1 VWVQTSFHIPGTGS
15 VDQIVMIQ
23 YCVDE
28 ERGQALVGCFL
39 RSKSTA
45 GSGHGLNVP
54 VHAVTER
61 PPSCPCLDD
70 AAAIARSERRVPA
83 MADEIV
89 WVVAHIR
96 S

>member
-1 VWVQTSFHIPGTGS
+1 MLVLISLHIPGTGS
-15 VDQIVMIQ
+15 VDQIAATQ
-23 YCVDE
+23 CCVDG

-45 GSGHGLNVP
+45 GSGHGLNAL
-54 VHAVTER
+54 VHAGAEL
-61 PPSCPCLDD
+61 PPSCPCPDD
-70 AAAIARSERRVPA
+70 AAAAARSERRVPA

-89 WVVAHIR
+89 WAVAHTQ